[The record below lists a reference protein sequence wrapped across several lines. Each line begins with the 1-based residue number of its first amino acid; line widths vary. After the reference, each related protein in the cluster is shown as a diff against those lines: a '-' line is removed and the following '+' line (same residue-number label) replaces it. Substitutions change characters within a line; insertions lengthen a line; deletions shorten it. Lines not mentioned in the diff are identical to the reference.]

1 MLPKLNLNQGLV
13 RVRTTRK
20 PTRAEYLYLYI
31 TAYGLTASRSVSV
44 KESLHIDAVEH
55 SDVEEILSED
65 GQNTSTSCP
74 QERAVYRESESES
87 KRGGGWVLF
96 FKNSTFKTNMD
107 SARLY

>member
-31 TAYGLTASRSVSV
+31 TAYARSVSV
-44 KESLHIDAVEH
+44 KESSHIDAVEH
-55 SDVEEILSED
+55 SDVEEILSEA

-87 KRGGGWVLF
+87 KRGVCVKITH
-96 FKNSTFKTNMD
+96 FKTFSTFKTSMD